1 MIEYQSAAE
10 KLEFRKILNRL
21 QAFAS
26 SELGK
31 HAAEHL
37 TPKFGSEELAVELN
51 RVDEMKRILESDE
64 PFPIDGIRDIRET
77 LQRAGVENSV
87 LHPAE
92 LLPIARTLAASGNIK
107 TYLHKRSESYRELH
121 VLSNLAVAN
130 KILEYNITEAIDENG
145 LVKDSASKELKAVR
159 AEMVSM
165 YETLRKQLARIL
177 KNVSEQGFAQEDI
190 ITTRDGRMVIPVKTE
205 QKNSVPG
212 FIHSSSAS
220 GLTVFVEPAETLPLN
235 NAILEL
241 HFREQREIE
250 KILRA
255 LTEQVREVHLELLS
269 GLDILQHLDLIYAKG
284 RYSIEIKGNKPYLK
298 ESGSLKI
305 VDARHPILLLRHPR
319 ERIVPLS
326 LEIGTGFGTLLITG
340 PNAGGKS
347 VAMKTVG
354 VLVLMVHSGIHIPAS
369 PESEFPTVSKLF
381 VDIGDDQS
389 IENDLSTFS
398 SHVVRLK
405 EILESADNKSLVL
418 IDEIGAGTDPVEG
431 GALAAAVLKRLTN
444 TGAFVIAT
452 THQVA
457 LKAFAHETQGIEN
470 GAMEFDQES
479 LMPTYKFRL
488 GVPGSSYAL
497 EIARRLGVPPTLI
510 AEAEKMVGDQKSRLE
525 KLILDLEN
533 RSQKLS
539 KEFETLEAERIKLKS
554 LTIDYETKLA
564 GLKAELSRI
573 KTKAVEEAKEI
584 VGRANSIIEKS
595 VLEIRQHQA
604 EKRYIVESKREIK
617 ELKGEILEIEK
628 NLLETEP
635 SAPHENRE
643 VTKGSIIRLKANGQ
657 LGQVLQEAD
666 SNGMIQVAVGSIK
679 MRIHQNEVTP
689 STKSS
694 FVEQPSFY
702 VPVETATERE
712 IDVRGLYG
720 DEALERVDKFI
731 DTALLSGL
739 YRVDIIHGKGTG
751 ALKKKIGA
759 FLTSDSRVK
768 AYRLGE
774 WNEGGAGVTVVELK
788 DE

>member
-1 MIEYQSAAE
+1 MIEFQSAAE

-26 SELGK
+26 SDLGK

-37 TPKFGSEELAVELN
+37 TPKYASEELAVELN
-51 RVDEMKRILESDE
+51 RVDEMKRILESDD

-87 LHPAE
+87 LQATE
-92 LLPIARTLAASGNIK
+92 LLPIAYTLAASRNIK
-107 TYLHKRSESYRELH
+107 AFLQKRNESHRELH
-121 VLSNLAVAN
+121 ALSSLVVAN
-130 KILEYNITEAIDENG
+130 KILEYNITQAIDENG
-145 LVKDSASKELKAVR
+145 LVKDSASKELKIVR
-159 AEMVSM
+159 ADMVAM

-177 KNVSEQGFAQEDI
+177 KNVSDQGFAQEEI

-241 HFREQREIE
+241 HFREHREIE

-255 LTEQVREVHLELLS
+255 LTEQVRELHLELLR
-269 GLDILQHLDLIYAKG
+269 GLNVLQHLDLIYAKG
-284 RYSIEIKGNKPYLK
+284 KYSIEIKGNKPYLK

-326 LEIGTGFGTLLITG
+326 LEIGSGFGTLLITG

-354 VLVLMVHSGIHIPAS
+354 VLVLMVQSGIHIPAS
-369 PESEFPTVSKLF
+369 PESEFPVVSKLF

-431 GALAAAVLKRLTN
+431 GALAAAVLKRLTAA
-444 TGAFVIAT
+444 GAFVIAT
-452 THQVA
+452 THQVS
-457 LKAFAHETQGIEN
+457 LKAFAHETEGIEN
-470 GAMEFDQES
+470 GAMEFDQGS
-479 LMPTYKFRL
+479 LMPTYRFRL

-497 EIARRLGVPPTLI
+497 EIARRLGVPPALI
-510 AEAEKMVGDQKSRLE
+510 AEAERMVGDQKSRLE

-533 RSQKLS
+533 RSQMLS
-539 KEFETLEAERIKLKS
+539 KEFEAIEAERVKVKD

-564 GLKAELSRI
+564 GLKTEILRI

-584 VGRANSIIEKS
+584 VSRANSIIEKS

-617 ELKGEILEIEK
+617 ELRGEILDIEK
-628 NLLETEP
+628 NLLESGA
-635 SAPHENRE
+635 SAPHEE
-643 VTKGSIIRLKANGQ
+643 HKITKGSVIRLKANGE
-657 LGQVLQEAD
+657 LGQVLQESD

-689 STKSS
+689 SARTSLVK
-694 FVEQPSFY
+694 QPSIY
-702 VPVETATERE
+702 LPAETTAERE

-720 DEALERVDKFI
+720 DEALEHVDKFI
-731 DTALLSGL
+731 DTAMLSGL
-739 YRVDIIHGKGTG
+739 HRVDIIHGKGTG

-768 AYRLGE
+768 SYRLGE
-774 WNEGGAGVTVVELK
+774 WNEGGAGITVVELK

>member
-1 MIEYQSAAE
+1 MIEFQSAAE

-26 SELGK
+26 SDLGK
-31 HAAEHL
+31 NAAEHL
-37 TPKFGSEELAVELN
+37 TPNYGTEELAFELN

-87 LHPAE
+87 LQATE
-92 LLPIARTLAASGNIK
+92 LLPIAYTLAASRNIK
-107 TYLHKRSESYRELH
+107 AFLQKRSESYRELH
-121 VLSNLAVAN
+121 ALSSLAVAN
-130 KILEYNITEAIDENG
+130 KILEYNITQAIDENG
-145 LVKDSASKELKAVR
+145 LVKDSASKELKVVR
-159 AEMVSM
+159 ADMVAM
-165 YETLRKQLARIL
+165 YETLRKQLAKIL
-177 KNVSEQGFAQEDI
+177 KNVSDQGFAQEEI

-235 NAILEL
+235 NGILEL

-255 LTEQVREVHLELLS
+255 LTEQVREMHLELLR
-269 GLDILQHLDLIYAKG
+269 GLDVLQHLDLIYAKG
-284 RYSIEIKGNKPYLK
+284 KYSIEIKGNKPYLK

-319 ERIVPLS
+319 ENIVPLT
-326 LEIGTGFGTLLITG
+326 LEIGTSFGTLLITG

-369 PESEFPTVSKLF
+369 PESEFPTISKLF

-431 GALAAAVLKRLTN
+431 GALAAAVLKQLTK

-470 GAMEFDQES
+470 GAMEFDQRS

-497 EIARRLGVPPTLI
+497 EIARRLGVPPALI

-525 KLILDLEN
+525 KLILDLES

-539 KEFETLEAERIKLKS
+539 KEFELMEAERLKLKD
-554 LTIDYETKLA
+554 LTIDYETKLG
-564 GLKAELSRI
+564 GLKTEISRI

-604 EKRYIVESKREIK
+604 EKRYIVESKKEIK
-617 ELKGEILEIEK
+617 DLKGEILQIEK
-628 NLLETEP
+628 NLFE
-635 SAPHENRE
+635 SDAGAPHEEHE

-657 LGQVLQEAD
+657 LGQVLQEVD

-679 MRIHQNEVTP
+679 MKIHQNEVTP
-689 STKSS
+689 SEKTS
-694 FVEQPSFY
+694 FVEHPSVY
-702 VPVETATERE
+702 VPAETAADRE
-712 IDVRGLYG
+712 IDVRGFYG

-731 DTALLSGL
+731 DTAVLSGL
-739 YRVDIIHGKGTG
+739 HRVDIIHGKGTG

-759 FLTSDSRVK
+759 FLTSDSRIK
-768 AYRLGE
+768 SYRLGE